1 MKYNLVSYQSDNKEN
16 PGFYA
21 TKPLRGARGRGD
33 DTLILQIFPSQES
46 TYWQSNLG
54 KVAREAAKA
63 YYKSPGSITNAL
75 RGAVE
80 QLNRMLRAQNSGLR
94 LDKTPETASMMVA
107 VLREG
112 VLYLAQAG
120 KASALL
126 VSGAGTQ
133 LFYDEEVEQRGLG
146 LTDLFELRFFRTD
159 FFGAD
164 FLLMGLPQ
172 AMKIFDRESPTPNSV
187 IRLVNETAELT
198 SAFSLTKIGLGEG
211 DVENRLLSL
220 AMLLDEPTPESP
232 AEDLAPESPASETE
246 FVEESPEASIETPDM
261 PAQLELPID
270 ETPVAEEEKE
280 AESELPE
287 SEQASS
293 DYEAGLDEEIIT
305 EHDLELDPSDVIID
319 LPGTIEGQT
328 DASDFVDEIKV
339 EVKESMPEEVL
350 VEEAL
355 LTEESADK
363 FVGERVLEAKVD
375 EDDEEGEGE
384 DQVKETVSAYHDD
397 KHLAQDHQQP
407 DLEEPHEQTDPLEEA
422 LIKEPDAA
430 ALARQERLERLKQG
444 ALVGIARG
452 AGWLRGVEENA
463 QVTARRAE
471 QKANAVG
478 QEVPSLSPFA
488 KWAIVFIVP
497 LIVVAIAVSIYFARG
512 LNRQY
517 AYFVNQARAEM
528 KSVSELTDPGQ
539 QRQAWVHAIVW
550 LNQAR
555 EFNQGD
561 TRETID
567 LRNQAQAGLD
577 QMDGVKRI
585 VFQNAFGKTIYPD
598 LDISHLVPS
607 QQAIFALD
615 KNSGRVLRFY
625 KAGDSYLPDNKF
637 VCGPGLY
644 GEIEMGPIVDIT
656 DIPGGPN
663 NALVMGIDA
672 TGKVIYCS
680 DSGKDQIVVQLTP
693 PEIGFGS
700 INSIHF
706 GNDGL
711 YLLDASNNKIWVYRG
726 LMDQFPNEPGSYF
739 GSVQLDLSGA
749 KDIVVRREGLFIL
762 YDDGRM
768 VFGDVPVYDGF
779 VDASEQG
786 PQPQTIQGHFTQI
799 SGLPVADN
807 RLYYLEP
814 TEPAIGRYSYRL
826 VFNDVLKVSFGDFA
840 TPSGAATALAVS
852 SSQTAFLAFGGQ
864 LFYAQL
870 P

>member
-33 DTLILQIFPSQES
+33 DTLILQIFPGQES
-46 TYWQSNLG
+46 AYWQSNLG

-112 VLYLAQAG
+112 VLYLAQSG

-270 ETPVAEEEKE
+270 ETPAAEEERE
-280 AESELPE
+280 VESELPE
-287 SEQASS
+287 SEQVLS
-293 DYEAGLDEEIIT
+293 DDEAGLDEEIIT

-355 LTEESADK
+355 LTEKSADNL
-363 FVGERVLEAKVD
+363 VDERVFESKVD
-375 EDDEEGEGE
+375 EDDKEGEGE
-384 DQVKETVSAYHDD
+384 DQ
-397 KHLAQDHQQP
+397 
-407 DLEEPHEQTDPLEEA
+407 
-422 LIKEPDAA
+422 
-430 ALARQERLERLKQG
+430 RQ
-444 ALVGIARG
+444 
-452 AGWLRGVEENA
+452 LRWN
-463 QVTARRAE
+463 
-471 QKANAVG
+471 
-478 QEVPSLSPFA
+478 
-488 KWAIVFIVP
+488 
-497 LIVVAIAVSIYFARG
+497 
-512 LNRQY
+512 
-517 AYFVNQARAEM
+517 
-528 KSVSELTDPGQ
+528 
-539 QRQAWVHAIVW
+539 
-550 LNQAR
+550 
-555 EFNQGD
+555 
-561 TRETID
+561 
-567 LRNQAQAGLD
+567 
-577 QMDGVKRI
+577 
-585 VFQNAFGKTIYPD
+585 
-598 LDISHLVPS
+598 
-607 QQAIFALD
+607 
-615 KNSGRVLRFY
+615 
-625 KAGDSYLPDNKF
+625 YLWT
-637 VCGPGLY
+637 Y
-644 GEIEMGPIVDIT
+644 
-656 DIPGGPN
+656 
-663 NALVMGIDA
+663 
-672 TGKVIYCS
+672 
-680 DSGKDQIVVQLTP
+680 
-693 PEIGFGS
+693 
-700 INSIHF
+700 
-706 GNDGL
+706 
-711 YLLDASNNKIWVYRG
+711 
-726 LMDQFPNEPGSYF
+726 
-739 GSVQLDLSGA
+739 
-749 KDIVVRREGLFIL
+749 VR
-762 YDDGRM
+762 
-768 VFGDVPVYDGF
+768 
-779 VDASEQG
+779 
-786 PQPQTIQGHFTQI
+786 
-799 SGLPVADN
+799 
-807 RLYYLEP
+807 
-814 TEPAIGRYSYRL
+814 
-826 VFNDVLKVSFGDFA
+826 
-840 TPSGAATALAVS
+840 
-852 SSQTAFLAFGGQ
+852 
-864 LFYAQL
+864 
-870 P
+870 